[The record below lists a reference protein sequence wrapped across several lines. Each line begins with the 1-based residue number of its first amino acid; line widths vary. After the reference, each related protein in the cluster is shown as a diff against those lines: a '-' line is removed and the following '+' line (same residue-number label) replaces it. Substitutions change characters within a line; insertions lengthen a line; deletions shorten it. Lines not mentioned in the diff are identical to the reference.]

1 MKFSSTLQF
10 NAVPE
15 WRDHYID
22 YDHLKELIFK
32 LERANV
38 PALQE
43 ESDSL
48 AGVDAEKKFG
58 KAIDKDA
65 NKVNEFFASI
75 EQNIF
80 ADHSELMHKLDV
92 YLEAEPYSDS
102 VHPVRSFRDSVRQQQ
117 QQQQDSEAQ
126 LGDQSSRSGSGSSS
140 GGGAGKSP
148 SKSSKQNHKNK
159 SNAQQSDSALAET
172 NDESDSS
179 DDENAQPALRRK
191 STIHEELV
199 QKRSIPFENVS
210 LRREITRCYMQLNE
224 LLSYID
230 LNREGLRKALK
241 KFDKVTGTTLLP
253 VKMRELKSQKV
264 FADQTTTEIGH
275 RCDKLVEAFANLTG
289 ESERES
295 GEKLQGMLREH
306 VVYERNTVWRELIGL
321 ERQQQGVQQDQSQ
334 PGKIGF
340 LRKVQ
345 LCGKVV
351 YLPKN
356 LVPLVVATLFFLVIL
371 LFQPLEV
378 PVQSR
383 CLAIV
388 VLASLL
394 WATEALPLF
403 VTSLLVPMLVVIL
416 QIPLNDEGEAM
427 SPIEA
432 SAFVFAK
439 MWSPVITVLLGGF
452 TLAAALSKYSLAKA
466 LAQFILKRVG
476 TEKPQVVMLTL
487 MLVAAFLCMWISNV
501 AAPVLL
507 FSVAQPL
514 LRLLPSSDPLTKGL
528 ILGIALASNVGG
540 MASPIA
546 SPQNI
551 LALQNMDPVPSW
563 VEWFVVSLPVSLL
576 SIVGIWL
583 WLCLSTPITREA
595 REVMQHV
602 NTHNSA
608 AGLEFKAVHY
618 FILIT
623 TVVTILLWCF
633 SHQLEPIV
641 GDMGVLALVPIVLL
655 FGSNVLS
662 GADFNNFLWTIVA
675 LAMGGIVLG
684 KSVESCGLLAT
695 VATSIQSKVST
706 FPLFAIVIIF
716 GLMILVVASF
726 ISHTVA
732 ALIILPLVKSIGE
745 HMDDPHPRLIVMLSA
760 LLCSAAMALPTSGF
774 PNVTAVCM
782 VDELGNPYLSAADF
796 ISRGVPSSV
805 IVYVVVIT
813 VGYLL
818 CKILGF

>member
-38 PALQE
+38 PALHD

-48 AGVDAEKKFG
+48 AGVDAETKFG

-65 NKVNEFFASI
+65 NKVNEFFATI
-75 EQNIF
+75 EQDIF
-80 ADHSELMHKLDV
+80 ADHAELMRKLDG
-92 YLEAEPYSDS
+92 YLEAEPYSDN
-102 VHPVRSFRDSVRQQQ
+102 VHPVRSFRESIQHQNGAR
-117 QQQQDSEAQ
+117 
-126 LGDQSSRSGSGSSS
+126 SRSGSGSQSQS
-140 GGGAGKSP
+140 GAGGGAGGGKSP
-148 SKSSKQNHKNK
+148 SKSSKQKPTTPTDAHQPDI
-159 SNAQQSDSALAET
+159 AVAE

-179 DDENAQPALRRK
+179 DDENAQPPLRRK

-210 LRREITRCYMQLNE
+210 LRREITRNFMQLNE

-241 KFDKVTGTTLLP
+241 KFDKVTGNRLLP
-253 VKMRELKSQKV
+253 VKMRELKNQEM

-275 RCDKLVEAFANLTG
+275 KCDKLVEAFAHLTG
-289 ESERES
+289 ESES
-295 GEKLQGMLREH
+295 ASHEKLQSMLREH

-345 LCGKVV
+345 LCGKVI

-356 LVPLVVATLFFLVIL
+356 LVPLVVATVLFLAIL
-371 LFQPLEV
+371 LIQPLTV

-394 WATEALPLF
+394 WATEAIPLF
-403 VTSLLVPMLVVIL
+403 VTSLLVPILVVIL
-416 QIPLNDEGEAM
+416 QIPLNEDGETM
-427 SPIEA
+427 SPVEA

-514 LRLLPSSDPLTKGL
+514 LRLLPSTDPLTKGL

-563 VEWFVVSLPVSLL
+563 VEWFVVSLPVSIL
-576 SIVGIWL
+576 SILGIWL
-583 WLCLSTPITREA
+583 WLCLTTPITREA
-595 REVMQHV
+595 KDIMHHI

-618 FILIT
+618 FILAT

-695 VATSIQSKVST
+695 VAKGIQSKVST
-706 FPLFAIVIIF
+706 FPLFAIVLIF

-745 HMDDPHPRLIVMLSA
+745 HMADPHPRLIVMLSA

-805 IVYVVVIT
+805 IVYIVVIT

-818 CKILGF
+818 CRILGF